1 MHFEIMRGGRGC
13 GGCGGVL
20 SRERGVFGSAANLRG
35 TVERTPG
42 RQPRGVGGGG
52 GGTGCPRPGP
62 LLSPS
67 PCRWLRGSEGSA
79 GSQRVTGVFRGRG
92 KHACAAASPAAV
104 GLRRGNTRSGSRTQV
119 KRRQQFRGRMTQES
133 SALLICYRALREV
146 H

>member
-52 GGTGCPRPGP
+52 AAQAAPVPVPSSPHHLAGGCGAAKAP
-62 LLSPS
+62 LGAS
-67 PCRWLRGSEGSA
+67 
-79 GSQRVTGVFRGRG
+79 V
-92 KHACAAASPAAV
+92 SPAFSVAE
-104 GLRRGNTRSGSRTQV
+104 GNTRVPQPLLRPWACGVETHAQAHA
-119 KRRQQFRGRMTQES
+119 RR
-133 SALLICYRALREV
+133 
-146 H
+146 